1 KLERHW
7 VGRAGEAAEAAYRIQ
22 DALRFYQRLTEILAA
37 GASEQIRVRCR
48 ITDLLMQL
56 DRTTEALPL
65 ADKAVVDARQLND
78 VRLEATALSALGAAV
93 RDGTRNTES
102 VDYFR
107 NSVSLFRKT
116 DDEAGLAK
124 ALLGLAGSLWT
135 KGQLDD
141 AEHAATEACEI
152 ADRSADTKTRAGAW
166 MNRLGIVLHAQ
177 RFEEAES
184 LIAKLAIIVG
194 DSPDPALRMRL
205 HAFRGYAMDVM
216 GHHDEARSDYD
227 KTIELAREIGN
238 KAEVARSQTNLA
250 SLDANEKRYA
260 QARARHVEA
269 ERVAREL
276 GDLRIAAYACA
287 GQAAIDEALG
297 DYRSSLER
305 YYAAIRIGRKLG
317 MNVILPAWSISA
329 GLTHAELGDWDAAT
343 ELLLKYRGNLHL
355 GLEAGRLGA
364 LGIYEARSGNAQ
376 RGIEL
381 AQQARDILPD
391 DYEIGDPLPRQWVE
405 RASKLLD

>member
-1 KLERHW
+1 MTHAEDIYFFSHAVLQQAAYQLLPPSVRARLHEVTAELLTNLPEPPPADIAMHARLAQEGVTQFDDRLLKLERHW

-216 GHHDEARSDYD
+216 GH
-227 KTIELAREIGN
+227 
-238 KAEVARSQTNLA
+238 
-250 SLDANEKRYA
+250 
-260 QARARHVEA
+260 
-269 ERVAREL
+269 
-276 GDLRIAAYACA
+276 
-287 GQAAIDEALG
+287 
-297 DYRSSLER
+297 
-305 YYAAIRIGRKLG
+305 
-317 MNVILPAWSISA
+317 
-329 GLTHAELGDWDAAT
+329 
-343 ELLLKYRGNLHL
+343 
-355 GLEAGRLGA
+355 
-364 LGIYEARSGNAQ
+364 
-376 RGIEL
+376 
-381 AQQARDILPD
+381 
-391 DYEIGDPLPRQWVE
+391 
-405 RASKLLD
+405 